1 MRKIIA
7 VLVLICMLVSCM
19 PAFAEE
25 VIKYPNPATQEFMT
39 GSVKGEIIIPY
50 SETTGEWKTSNAVPG
65 HNGKHVYSITPG
77 CTATYAISGIAAGNY
92 EVQFW
97 TMPHS
102 KSSAETI
109 LEITHNG
116 KVDYA
121 AVYSKTG
128 GEELAPGWV
137 TLGIYDFDGKGNEKV
152 WQTSV
157 DKSDRASGIR
167 LIPTKEAVKAGA
179 KPLNAIPTL
188 VEGEKKEE
196 TTTTTT
202 PEPTPTQPEETATN
216 YPDPTTQVFSTDK
229 KAGEIVVL
237 ITESVGNWRAS
248 NAVKAYSGKHVYSQE
263 AGAYVTYKPEKLAKG
278 NYEVFY
284 YAMPYGNN
292 EDETVIDIYHSGKKD
307 SAAVY
312 TRCKPEVLAPGWVS
326 LGIYDFDGS
335 EDEKV
340 MQICNGDTVRANA
353 VKFVPTNEAVKPG
366 AVPVS
371 LKEVE
376 LVTPTVPVEPEK
388 TETPDGSVNKI
399 DANAQAELVPAIL
412 APNKAKSIGVGS
424 TGECTW
430 TGDWK
435 FSTAALSPMI
445 RAQRTIY
452 VSNGTEAETVTYKP
466 QFNAPLNN
474 VRVSVYGVYYSSALV
489 NHVKYQV
496 QHNGKTDEFDIDLS
510 KLTESKWVTLG
521 TFDFK
526 GDAENEFVKL
536 VCTGAEG
543 NMRAST
549 VMFEVINAAGDAV
562 ENVYYVTPDVDLNK
576 EKEEKLKTLAPLN
589 KFADMVS
596 HWASY
601 DVEYMAN
608 EGLIAGKGEG
618 TFDPDAQIT
627 RAEYITI
634 LDRAM
639 GYELVN
645 GESYADVAND
655 SWYATYVATAKVNG
669 LLNGL
674 PTDDGFKPEQPI
686 TREEMAL
693 FTYNAIKA
701 IGRND
706 EWLSDLP
713 DDYAKFTDTSEVSEW
728 AREALQY
735 FIHTGIIKGMTDTT
749 VVPKGNA
756 TRAQGAV
763 ILKRF
768 MQMFVWAGPP
778 TDEEWVLTFNDE
790 FNGASLDWSVW
801 RSQAGTASNYLSR
814 WPENAI
820 VKDGALHLTIKKDDT
835 KESGWTSGNV
845 WVRPE
850 VFRQSYGYWEARF
863 KVADIPYANNSF
875 WTHSGLVPLP
885 EVTDATLKFEQDIN
899 EGKYPNVVDVTYH
912 HYKNGHEKDSVRVE
926 SQYDLSK
933 DYHTYA
939 MKWTPEEMVFF
950 FDGKEVLRCKTL
962 DHVPVYPLLSSAVM
976 SNCGEMRNFDADGKA
991 QIIDY
996 VRIWQSPANVNNPA
1010 LTMFGERVEGLGAA
1024 DEYPV
1029 VQSAEQ
1035 SAE

>member
-1 MRKIIA
+1 MKKITS
-7 VLVLICMLVSCM
+7 VLILICMLASCL
-19 PAFAEE
+19 PVFAED
-25 VIKYPNPATQEFMT
+25 VVAYPSPSTQEFMT
-39 GSVKGEIIIPY
+39 GSVKGEIIISY

-65 HNGKHVYSITPG
+65 HKGKHIYSETAG
-77 CTATYAISGIAAGNY
+77 CTATYPVSGISAGNY
-92 EVQFW
+92 EVHFW

-102 KSSAETI
+102 KSSAETT
-109 LEITHNG
+109 LVITHNG
-116 KVDYA
+116 KTDTA
-121 AVYSKTG
+121 AVYSKTS
-128 GEELAPGWV
+128 GEEIAPGWV
-137 TLGIYDFDGKGNEKV
+137 TLGIYDFGGKGDEKV
-152 WQTSV
+152 LQIANS
-157 DKSDRASGIR
+157 KSDRASGIR
-167 LIPTKEAVKAGA
+167 LIPTKESVKPGN
-179 KPLNAIPTL
+179 KPLTAISGTVESEENKAPSQTTEQPT
-188 VEGEKKEE
+188 VTDEV
-196 TTTTTT
+196 
-202 PEPTPTQPEETATN
+202 

-229 KAGEIVVL
+229 KTGEIVVL
-237 ITESVGNWRAS
+237 ITEQVGNWRAS

-263 AGAYVTYKPEKLAKG
+263 AGAYVTYVPEKLSKG

-307 SAAVY
+307 QAAVY

-335 EDEKV
+335 ADEKV
-340 MQICNGDTVRANA
+340 MQVCNGGTVRANA

-371 LKEVE
+371 KKEVE
-376 LVTPTVPVEPEK
+376 VITPAEPEQ
-388 TETPDGSVNKI
+388 TVVPETPSGVI
-399 DANAQAELVPAIL
+399 DANDQKELVPAL
-412 APNKAKSIGVGS
+412 SATNKSKSIGTGS
-424 TGECTW
+424 VGECTW
-430 TGDWK
+430 TGNWL
-435 FSTAALSPMI
+435 FSTASLSPMI

-452 VSNGTEAETVTYKP
+452 VSDGKDTDTVTYKP
-466 QFNAPLNN
+466 QFTAPLSK
-474 VRVSVYGVYYSSALV
+474 VRVSVYGVYYKSDLV

-496 QHNGKTDEFDIDLS
+496 QHNDKTDEFDVDLS
-510 KLTESKWVTLG
+510 KLTENKWITLG
-521 TFDFK
+521 TFDFE

-536 VCTGAEG
+536 ICTGAKG

-549 VMFEVINAAGDAV
+549 VMFEVINATDDAID
-562 ENVYYVTPDVDLNK
+562 NVYYVTPDIDLNK

-589 KFADMVS
+589 KFTDMVS
-596 HWASY
+596 HWANY

-608 EGLIAGKGEG
+608 EGLIAGKSEG
-618 TFDPDAQIT
+618 VFDPDAQIT

-639 GYELVN
+639 GYELIT
-645 GESYADVAND
+645 GETYSDVAAD
-655 SWYATYVATAKVNG
+655 AWYSTYVATAKANG
-669 LLNGL
+669 LINGL

-713 DDYAKFTDTSEVSEW
+713 DDYSKFADTAEVSEW
-728 AREALQY
+728 AKEALQY

-790 FNGASLDWSVW
+790 FNGNSLNWSIW
-801 RSQAGTASNYLSR
+801 MSQANTPATFISR
-814 WPENAI
+814 WPENAV
-820 VKDGALHLTIKKDDT
+820 VKDGALHLVVKKDDT
-835 KESGWTSGNV
+835 KERGWTSGNV

-863 KVADIPYANNSF
+863 KIADIPYANNSF
-875 WTHSGLVPLP
+875 WTHSALVTLP
-885 EVTDATLKFEQDIN
+885 EVTDDTLRFEQDIN
-899 EGKYPNVVDVTYH
+899 EGKYPNVVDITYH

-926 SQYDLSK
+926 SQYDLSV

-939 MKWTPEEMVFF
+939 MKWTPEEMIFY
-950 FDGKEVLRCKTL
+950 FDGVEKMRCKTL
-962 DHVPVYPLLSSAVM
+962 DHIPLYPLLSSAIM
-976 SNCGEMRNFDADGKA
+976 TNCGEMRNYDADGKA
-991 QIIDY
+991 QIVDY
-996 VRIWQSPANVNNPA
+996 VRIWQKPENVNNPQI
-1010 LTMFGERVEGLGAA
+1010 TMFGKIVEGLGAT

-1029 VQSAEQ
+1029 N
-1035 SAE
+1035 